1 MNVKAGRILVLAL
14 LGVLLVTAAGCGGKS
29 NNASSNTPTTTAAT
43 TTAATTTAATTT
55 TATTT
60 SSSTGSDLS
69 KLASSANCHQLLDLG
84 AKLSA
89 AFSGSN
95 NDLQKQAKLL
105 KEFADK
111 TPSDIRPDFE
121 VLADAM
127 TKIAK
132 DLKGVDL
139 SSGKTPTPAQLA
151 KIQKLSTEI
160 DQAKLQTAS
169 AHITTWAQS
178 HCKTS

>member
-14 LGVLLVTAAGCGGKS
+14 LGVLLLAAAGCGGKS
-29 NNASSNTPTTTAAT
+29 NNSASSNTPTTTAET
-43 TTAATTTAATTT
+43 TTAAATTTAST
-55 TATTT
+55 TTT
-60 SSSTGSDLS
+60 SSTTSDLS
-69 KLASSANCHQLLDLG
+69 KLASGSNCRALLDLG
-84 AKLSA
+84 TKLSA

-95 NDLQKQAKLL
+95 GDLQKQAKLL
-105 KEFADK
+105 QEFADK

-127 TKIAK
+127 NKIAK

-139 SSGKTPTPAQLA
+139 SAGKTPTPAQLA
-151 KIQKLSTEI
+151 KLQKLSTEI
-160 DQAKLQTAS
+160 DQTKLQTAS
-169 AHITTWAQS
+169 AHITAWAQS